1 MPMTHDLNGRIAVV
15 TGAAGDIGVACAL
28 RLAKGGA
35 TVALSDLSARAAELE
50 RTAEHCRD
58 AGAEEVLAVPFDVTD
73 EDGVVAAVMT
83 FTDELGPPSLLVNAA
98 GYQGL
103 FEPAHRYPPGDTVR
117 VMAINV
123 TGLMTVT
130 RAVTAATIDAGV
142 DGVVVNVASMAG
154 VGGAANM
161 PAYSASKAAVIGYT
175 KAAARD
181 LAPHGIRV
189 NAVSP
194 AFIGPGEMW
203 DRQVESQAR
212 TSSQYYG
219 DDSAIVSQ
227 QMIDQVPLR
236 RLGSPDEVAS
246 VVTWLASDEA
256 SYITGE
262 TVLVTGG
269 IV

>member
-1 MPMTHDLNGRIAVV
+1 MPTTHDLTGRTAMV
-15 TGAAGDIGVACAL
+15 TGAAGDIGAACAV
-28 RLAKGGA
+28 RLASRGA
-35 TVALSDLSARAAELE
+35 TIALSDLPARAEDLE
-50 RTAEHCRD
+50 QTAERCRGT
-58 AGAEEVLAVPFDVTD
+58 GAEQVMTVPFDVTD
-73 EDGVVAAVMT
+73 EEGVVAAVT
-83 FTDELGPPSLLVNAA
+83 TLTDELRPPSLLVNAA

-103 FEPAHRYPPGDTVR
+103 FQPAHGYPSDDTAR

-130 RAVTAATIDAGV
+130 RAVTAAAIHIGTGGA
-142 DGVVVNVASMAG
+142 VVNVASMAG
-154 VGGAANM
+154 VGGAPNM

-203 DRQVESQAR
+203 DRQILRQAESP
-212 TSSQYYG
+212 SQYYA
-219 DDSAIVSQ
+219 DDPATVRQ

-236 RLGSPDEVAS
+236 RLGSVDEVAS

-256 SYITGE
+256 SYVTGE
-262 TVLVTGG
+262 NVLVTGG